1 MSTPK
6 DILWRLR
13 ILYVAIC
20 IFGLAILVKAFS
32 IGIINREFW
41 LSKKDKAT
49 IKLQPIEAIRGNVY
63 STDGSFLATSIP
75 IFDIRIDFR
84 VPYLKKIFTKEVD
97 SLALCLSQLFP
108 EKSKEQ
114 YKLELKKEYRN
125 KNGYYLLKKDIR
137 FNDLKALKQFP
148 IFRKGRYKGGLV
160 IEQKSRR
167 EMPFK
172 QLASRTLGRYQA
184 GIKPIGIEGAYNDYL
199 AGVVGKRLMQ
209 QISGGVWKPVND
221 KFEIEPREGQDIVS
235 TLDVR
240 LQDVAQNA
248 LLQQLKL
255 HNAKSGCVV
264 LMEVETG
271 YVRAIANLG
280 RTADSSYYENYNY
293 AIGSSTEPG
302 STFKL
307 ASLMALFEDGLAKPT
322 DIWDTHGGKVIF
334 GKKIMS
340 DSHDGGFGKINLHE
354 AFVQS
359 SNTAISQAVNRAY
372 VSNPQRFI
380 DRIKKFHLHQPL
392 GIELSG
398 EGTPLIKDA
407 TSKTWSGISLPWMSI
422 GYESQLTPLQ
432 ILSFYNAVANN
443 GRMMKPQFVEEIRSH
458 GQSVEIFKPIVI
470 DSAICSPAT
479 IAKVKPMLEGVV
491 ERGTASNL
499 KNEHFKIGGKTGTA
513 QVALGSSGYGGD
525 SKTYQASFVGYFPA
539 DKPKYSCIV
548 VITEPSN
555 GIYYASLV
563 AGPVFKEVADKVYAQ
578 SIEIQDKNSKPS
590 LALDAPK
597 VKNGK
602 ASDFNDLFTK
612 MGVKTIQTEENEWV
626 RTEVTGKSVRINDL
640 GNGASMV
647 PNVTGMGLRDAVFLL
662 ENSGL
667 RVRVMG
673 KGTVRK
679 QSQPAGSRIIKN
691 SHITIQLT

>member
-13 ILYVAIC
+13 LLYVAIC
-20 IFGLAILVKAFS
+20 IFGLAILGKAFS
-32 IGIINREFW
+32 IGVIDREFW

-75 IFDIRIDFR
+75 IFDIRMDFR

-114 YKLELKKEYRN
+114 YKLELKREYRK

-137 FNDLKALKQFP
+137 FNDLKALKKFP
-148 IFRKGRYKGGLV
+148 ILRKGRYKGGFV
-160 IEQKSRR
+160 VEQKSRR

-172 QLASRTLGRYQA
+172 QLASRTLGRYQV

-199 AGVVGKRLMQ
+199 AGVEGKRLMQ

-221 KFEIEPREGQDIVS
+221 KFEVEPREGQDLVS
-235 TLDVR
+235 TIDVR
-240 LQDVAQNA
+240 VQDVAQNA
-248 LLQQLKL
+248 LLQQLKT
-255 HNAKSGCVV
+255 HNAKSGCVI

-271 YVRAIANLG
+271 YIRAIANLG

-307 ASLMALFEDGLAKPT
+307 ASLMALFEDGLAKPS
-322 DIWDTHGGKVIF
+322 DIWDTHGGRVTFRTSVMI
-334 GKKIMS
+334 
-340 DSHDGGFGKINLHE
+340 DSHEGGYGKISLHD
-354 AFVQS
+354 AFVLS

-372 VSNPQRFI
+372 ISNPQKFI

-398 EGTPLIKDA
+398 EGAPMIKEA
-407 TSKTWSGISLPWMSI
+407 KGSNWSGISLPWMSI
-422 GYESQLTPLQ
+422 GYESRITPLQ
-432 ILSFYNAVANN
+432 LLTFYNAVANN

-458 GQSVEIFKPIVI
+458 GQVVEHFSPIVI

-479 IAKVKPMLEGVV
+479 IAKIKPMLEQVV
-491 ERGTASNL
+491 ERGTAKNL

-513 QVALGSSGYGGD
+513 QIAQGAGGYKGSAKSH
-525 SKTYQASFVGYFPA
+525 QASFVGYFPA

-548 VITEPSN
+548 VITAPSN
-555 GIYYASLV
+555 GVYYANLV

-578 SIEIQDKNSKPS
+578 SIEIQDKNSMPT
-590 LALDAPK
+590 LAYDAPQ

-602 ASDFNDLFTK
+602 GSDFNNLFAK
-612 MGVKTIQTEENEWV
+612 MGVKTIRTEENEWV
-626 RTEVTGKSVRINDL
+626 RTEVTGKSVKIDDI
-640 GNGASMV
+640 GNGASLV

-667 RVRVMG
+667 RVKVLG

-679 QSQPAGSRIIKN
+679 QSLPAGARFIKN
-691 SHITIQLT
+691 SQITLQLT

>member
-13 ILYVAIC
+13 LLYAAIC
-20 IFGLAILVKAFS
+20 IFGLAILIKAFS
-32 IGIINREFW
+32 IGVINREYW

-49 IKLQPIEAIRGNVY
+49 IKLQPIEATRGNVY
-63 STDGSFLATSIP
+63 SSDGSFLATSIP

-114 YKLELKKEYRN
+114 YKLELKKEFRN

-137 FNDLKALKQFP
+137 FNDLKTLKTFP

-167 EMPFK
+167 EMPFR
-172 QLASRTLGRYQA
+172 QLASRTLGRYQV
-184 GIKPIGIEGAYNDYL
+184 GLKPIGIEGAYNDYL
-199 AGVVGKRLMQ
+199 SGIVGKRLMQ

-221 KFEIEPREGQDIVS
+221 KYEVEPREGQDVVS

-240 LQDVAQNA
+240 VQDVAENA
-248 LLQQLKL
+248 LMQQLKT
-255 HNAKSGCVV
+255 HNAKSGCVI

-307 ASLMALFEDGLAKPT
+307 ASLMALFEDNLAKPT
-322 DIWDTHGGKVIF
+322 DIWDTHGGRVSFKGRDMV
-334 GKKIMS
+334 
-340 DSHDGGFGKINLHE
+340 DSHDGGFGKINLHD
-354 AFVQS
+354 AFVLS
-359 SNTAISQAVNRAY
+359 SNTAISQAVSRAY
-372 VSNPQRFI
+372 ISNPQKFI
-380 DRIKKFHLHQPL
+380 DRLKKFHLHQPL

-398 EGTPLIKDA
+398 EGMPMIKDA
-407 TSKTWSGISLPWMSI
+407 SSTNWWGTSLPWMSI
-422 GYESQLTPLQ
+422 GYESQLTPMQ
-432 ILSFYNAVANN
+432 ILTFYNAVANN
-443 GRMMKPQFVEEIRSH
+443 GKLMKPQFVEEIRAH
-458 GQSVEIFKPIVI
+458 GQVIEHFPPIVI
-470 DSAICSPAT
+470 DSAICSKAT

-491 ERGTASNL
+491 ERGTAKNL
-499 KNEHFKIGGKTGTA
+499 KNEHFKIAGKTGTA
-513 QVALGSSGYGGD
+513 QIAQGADGYGGNV
-525 SKTYQASFVGYFPA
+525 KAYQASFVGYFPA

-548 VITEPSN
+548 VITAPSN
-555 GIYYASLV
+555 GIYYANLV

-590 LALDAPK
+590 LAWDTPK
-597 VKNGK
+597 MKNGK
-602 ASDFNDLFTK
+602 ASDFNNLFAK

-626 RTEVTGKSVRINDL
+626 KTEVTGKSVRIDDL
-640 GNGASMV
+640 NNIESSV
-647 PNVTGMGLRDAVFLL
+647 PNVTGMGLRDAIYLL

-667 RVRVMG
+667 RVKVLG

-679 QSQPAGSRIIKN
+679 QSQPAGTKIIKN
-691 SHITIQLT
+691 SQITIQLT